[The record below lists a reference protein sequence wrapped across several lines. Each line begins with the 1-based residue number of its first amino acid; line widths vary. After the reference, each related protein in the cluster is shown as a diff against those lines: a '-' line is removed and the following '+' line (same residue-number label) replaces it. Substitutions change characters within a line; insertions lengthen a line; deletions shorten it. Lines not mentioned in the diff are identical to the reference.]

1 MHRTNRRT
9 IILHE
14 ADGLQIGQR
23 HEDGYI
29 NLTQMAQANGK
40 LIADYLRLDITKA
53 FLDELSMDMGIP
65 ISKLIQIRRGKP
77 ANLQGTWGHPQVAI
91 NCGQWCSAKFAVLVS
106 QWVVEWMTTA
116 QNLIQPQQPQI
127 PSELLKEINTH
138 LKTLEA
144 LNKVMH
150 TTVHQHTGII
160 RAALGILETPG
171 VSTELGSNKAE
182 SVPKL
187 PPSKP
192 QTAGRNP
199 AVRRLKGEGS
209 GSIHW
214 RTYTRNG
221 RQYRQ
226 AFFHYELWEGGNRLI
241 KSCKYIPKEKV
252 AAIQDLQ
259 TQKASIVEILRV
271 LS

>member
-1 MHRTNRRT
+1 MK

-116 QNLIQPQQPQI
+116 QNPIQPQQPQI

-171 VSTELGSNKAE
+171 VSTELGGNKAE

-209 GSIHW
+209 GSIYW

-226 AFFHYELWEGGNRLI
+226 AFFHYELWEGGDRLI
-241 KSCKYIPKEKV
+241 KSCKYIPKEKI